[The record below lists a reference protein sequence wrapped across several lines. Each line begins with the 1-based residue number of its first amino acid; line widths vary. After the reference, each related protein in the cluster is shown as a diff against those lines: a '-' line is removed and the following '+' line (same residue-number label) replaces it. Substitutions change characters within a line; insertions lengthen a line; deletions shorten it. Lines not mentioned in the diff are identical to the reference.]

1 MKAKLR
7 KLKKLDLVIIDYLQL
22 MHTEHDTG
30 NRVQEISEISRNL
43 KIMAKE
49 LGVPVITCAQLSR
62 GPESR
67 DDKRPMLS
75 DLRDSGAI
83 EQDADVVMFLYR
95 DEYYQKKEDNH
106 NRAEIIFAK
115 NRHGS
120 VGKVEVG
127 FESKFTR
134 FYDIDEVHRE

>member
-1 MKAKLR
+1 MQADR
-7 KLKKLDLVIIDYLQL
+7 GN
-22 MHTEHDTG
+22 G
-30 NRVQEISEISRNL
+30 NRVQDISEISRNL

-49 LGVPVITCAQLSR
+49 LGVPVIVCAQLNR

-95 DEYYQKKEDNH
+95 EDYYKTDIDKH
-106 NRAEIIFAK
+106 NRAEVIFAK

-120 VGKVEVG
+120 IGKVEVG
-127 FESKFTR
+127 FEKKFTR
-134 FYDIDEVHRE
+134 FYDIDDVHKES